1 MDSGRAWSG
10 LGAGWKLKL
19 LVMWYDLDGIVRDVR
34 TALDFDGNGDGLAE
48 FEDSVALKL
57 DELIASKVA
66 DAGRVVEQSA
76 PFELLDSGMAF
87 GSTVGWES
95 RVGYGSGWV
104 QLPDDFLRLVCFR
117 MSDWSRSVT
126 EAVSEDDAVYQMQR
140 SRYAGIRGNPQRPVV
155 AITRQP
161 IGLVLEF
168 YSCEGGEGVFIRRA
182 RYIPIPRVVDGR
194 IALCEKLRPAIVY
207 YAAYMTALSLNE
219 RNVAE
224 NMLNQSKEL
233 MQ

>member
-1 MDSGRAWSG
+1 MRYDVGG
-10 LGAGWKLKL
+10 L
-19 LVMWYDLDGIVRDVR
+19 VRDVR
-34 TALDFDGNGDGLAE
+34 TAMDFDGCGEKLAEIEASGSLMLDGLVE
-48 FEDSVALKL
+48 SKL
-57 DELIASKVA
+57 A
-66 DAGRVVEQSA
+66 DAARAVERSA
-76 PFELLDSGMAF
+76 PVDLLDSGRAF
-87 GSTVGWES
+87 GETVGWES
-95 RVGYGSGWV
+95 RVGYGCGWV

-168 YSCEGGEGVFIRRA
+168 YSCTGGEGVYIRRA
-182 RYIPIPRVVDGR
+182 RYIPIPRVVGGK
-194 IALCEKLRPAIVY
+194 IELCEKLRPAIVY

-219 RNVAE
+219 REVAE
-224 NMLNQSKEL
+224 NMLNLSKEL
-233 MQ
+233 MR